1 EKETT
6 YHHANGKRIKLVKMR
21 LSFRLDQ
28 PSDSVFTE
36 DRKNCQY
43 SQGDCEILQR
53 AQPSYGFG
61 KSHSDEFPLTTTC
74 KAGVLR
80 AEAAGR
86 LYSIWIHHDSD
97 IKSHLPVCPKVLH
110 LWVLFHLNYAM
121 SSSPQSLFK
130 KVRQALITKDEKK
143 TTNEPQKAE
152 ANNKAEP
159 VPKQEES
166 AKVPE
171 PSKPENSTEPAK
183 TTQQED
189 QELKDGKEDAKL
201 QQELTERRGDG
212 SQDNTARAVSLPR
225 FSLTGCEHSKQRKIL
240 ATGSINKAN
249 AQKPTRPGFQTNEYT
264 DAQLQEIVKKL
275 RERANVYKEKLND
288 PVISSPEAT
297 PKKPPPK
304 EEKKD
309 EKKDEKKEEK
319 KEEAEAKPE
328 EDHYCD
334 MLCCKFKKP
343 PLKKYMDYMKLPD
356 TIDSY
361 TDRRYVAWLMLV
373 TIAYNWNC
381 WFIPLR
387 YVFPYQTP
395 SNTIYWF
402 VIDVICD
409 ICYLCDLIIF
419 QPRVRFIQG
428 GDIIS
433 DRVETKKFYRSS
445 VKFRLD
451 VISVFPFDILYF
463 FFGFN
468 PALRANRMLKHNT
481 FFEFNDRLEAI
492 MEKAYIYRYLRCYY
506 WAVRSLITIGGL
518 PEPQTLFEIIFQLLN
533 YFMGVFVFSSLIG
546 QMRDVIGAATA
557 GQNYYRSCVDNT
569 VSYMNTYSI
578 PRLVQNRVRTWYEYT
593 WDSQGMLDESELLEQ
608 MPTKMQ
614 LAVAIDV
621 NFAIVNKGCDT
632 QMIYDMLLRLKSIVY
647 LPGDF
652 VCKKGEIGREMYI
665 IKQGEVQVLG
675 GPDGTK
681 VLVTLRAGAVF
692 GEISLLAAGGGNRRT
707 ANVVAHGFANLFILD
722 KKTLNEI
729 LVNYPDSEK
738 LLMKKA
744 KVLLKQKG
752 KPAPGPPVPQPRGL
766 ASLFGQK
773 QETPKLFKAMLGGKG
788 KEGLAKLLQ
797 LKKQEET
804 QTRENKSKEKKQANK
819 KTSKKTKPKEEEK
832 KPTEPPAP
840 SAPPAQTEK
849 PKADAK
855 PAVMQRTTSKESL
868 IISMTPSPR
877 AGEGEIL
884 KTELSK
890 HYGRE
895 ENILHILTFLYERGW
910 QEQEGSTNRSC
921 NYLYGFRN
929 DTRKIKMYHLFSL
942 LSANPFP
949 HSSKNIYQTV
959 MTTESCKQLQQDST
973 SHWIYFSLLHT
984 SSTLEK
990 NQHQNQKPI
999 QNEYGNKHLFTSKIK
1014 PSLPNVSKKKPHIL
1028 KTEILF
1034 YPKGYKYIC
1043 FDNCISNKQKILYRS
1058 DSEDSANNF
1067 LFDISR
1073 LKQQILNLLLK
1084 LMTEIIIEKMHL
1096 KQKNHLMRETIH
1108 LTKRISSSSISIL
1121 QDEYSHH
1128 FLWAQH
1134 LSCNWD
1140 RSCHYRTTQFSH
1152 THSIPMTGPLKK
1164 LPRFLTNEASKK
1176 DKTLVLD
1183 YCIYKNTFKHLEGF
1197 FCWSTHGW
1205 GTVLKIRQLYLIAND
1220 CEYTAQECFKQRY
1233 LLDLC
1238 SSCTNPRHP
1247 KCMKELLQLH
1257 PTLLTSKSALAEK
1270 FPQFERWMF
1279 VYKQL
1284 FTRKIF
1290 TRKIIQLMCWQAKYQ
1305 KQLDGRVSYDNMN
1318 VIYGSSCI
1326 YYATTVK
1333 EENNHP
1339 LKQQLRKNSMW
1350 FSGTTL
1356 TLDSFLSQRQGCFLE
1371 WRLHHHRARH
1381 YGLEPSGLQL

>member
-1 EKETT
+1 MF
-6 YHHANGKRIKLVKMR
+6 RKLK
-21 LSFRLDQ
+21 
-28 PSDSVFTE
+28 SVFSRPKLAPEIT
-36 DRKNCQY
+36 
-43 SQGDCEILQR
+43 DCKKEGAPPPPKASTGQ
-53 AQPSYGFG
+53 
-61 KSHSDEFPLTTTC
+61 DE
-74 KAGVLR
+74 
-80 AEAAGR
+80 
-86 LYSIWIHHDSD
+86 
-97 IKSHLPVCPKVLH
+97 
-110 LWVLFHLNYAM
+110 N
-121 SSSPQSLFK
+121 
-130 KVRQALITKDEKK
+130 K

-159 VPKQEES
+159 VPKQQDTES
-166 AKVPE
+166 AKAPE

-183 TTQQED
+183 TTQQEEH
-189 QELKDGKEDAKL
+189 ELKDGKENA
-201 QQELTERRGDG
+201 
-212 SQDNTARAVSLPR
+212 NT
-225 FSLTGCEHSKQRKIL
+225 
-240 ATGSINKAN
+240 
-249 AQKPTRPGFQTNEYT
+249 QKPACPGFQTNEYT

-288 PVISSPEAT
+288 PVISSPEASPPVS
-297 PKKPPPK
+297 PKKAPPPPK
-304 EEKKD
+304 E

-343 PLKKYMDYMKLPD
+343 PMKKYMEYMKLPE

-395 SNTIYWF
+395 SNTIYWL
-402 VIDVICD
+402 VIDVMCD

-419 QPRVRFIQG
+419 QPRVRFIRG

-433 DRVETKKFYRSS
+433 DRAETEKFYRST

-451 VISVFPFDILYF
+451 VISVIPFDILYF

-492 MEKAYIYRYLRCYY
+492 MEKAYIYRVIRTTGYLLFILHINACLYYWASDYEGIGSTRWVYDGEGNMYLRCYY

-518 PEPQTLFEIIFQLLN
+518 AEPQTLFEIVFQLLN

-557 GQNYYRSCVDNT
+557 GQNYFRSCVDNT

-578 PRLVQNRVRTWYEYT
+578 PKLVQNRVRTWYEYT

-621 NFAIVNKGCDT
+621 NFAIVNKVDLFKGCDT

-788 KEGLAKLLQ
+788 KDGLAKLLQ
-797 LKKQEET
+797 LKKQQET
-804 QTRENKSKEKKQANK
+804 QEAKAETE
-819 KTSKKTKPKEEEK
+819 TKPKEEEK
-832 KPTEPPAP
+832 KPVEPAAP
-840 SAPPAQTEK
+840 SAPPAQKEK
-849 PKADAK
+849 PKTDAK
-855 PAVMQRTTSKESL
+855 PAAIQRATSKESL

-884 KTELSK
+884 KVE
-890 HYGRE
+890 
-895 ENILHILTFLYERGW
+895 
-910 QEQEGSTNRSC
+910 
-921 NYLYGFRN
+921 
-929 DTRKIKMYHLFSL
+929 IK
-942 LSANPFP
+942 
-949 HSSKNIYQTV
+949 
-959 MTTESCKQLQQDST
+959 
-973 SHWIYFSLLHT
+973 
-984 SSTLEK
+984 EK
-990 NQHQNQKPI
+990 
-999 QNEYGNKHLFTSKIK
+999 E
-1014 PSLPNVSKKKPHIL
+1014 KK
-1028 KTEILF
+1028 
-1034 YPKGYKYIC
+1034 
-1043 FDNCISNKQKILYRS
+1043 
-1058 DSEDSANNF
+1058 
-1067 LFDISR
+1067 
-1073 LKQQILNLLLK
+1073 
-1084 LMTEIIIEKMHL
+1084 
-1096 KQKNHLMRETIH
+1096 
-1108 LTKRISSSSISIL
+1108 
-1121 QDEYSHH
+1121 
-1128 FLWAQH
+1128 
-1134 LSCNWD
+1134 
-1140 RSCHYRTTQFSH
+1140 
-1152 THSIPMTGPLKK
+1152 
-1164 LPRFLTNEASKK
+1164 
-1176 DKTLVLD
+1176 
-1183 YCIYKNTFKHLEGF
+1183 
-1197 FCWSTHGW
+1197 
-1205 GTVLKIRQLYLIAND
+1205 
-1220 CEYTAQECFKQRY
+1220 
-1233 LLDLC
+1233 
-1238 SSCTNPRHP
+1238 
-1247 KCMKELLQLH
+1247 
-1257 PTLLTSKSALAEK
+1257 
-1270 FPQFERWMF
+1270 
-1279 VYKQL
+1279 
-1284 FTRKIF
+1284 
-1290 TRKIIQLMCWQAKYQ
+1290 
-1305 KQLDGRVSYDNMN
+1305 
-1318 VIYGSSCI
+1318 
-1326 YYATTVK
+1326 
-1333 EENNHP
+1333 
-1339 LKQQLRKNSMW
+1339 
-1350 FSGTTL
+1350 
-1356 TLDSFLSQRQGCFLE
+1356 
-1371 WRLHHHRARH
+1371 
-1381 YGLEPSGLQL
+1381 